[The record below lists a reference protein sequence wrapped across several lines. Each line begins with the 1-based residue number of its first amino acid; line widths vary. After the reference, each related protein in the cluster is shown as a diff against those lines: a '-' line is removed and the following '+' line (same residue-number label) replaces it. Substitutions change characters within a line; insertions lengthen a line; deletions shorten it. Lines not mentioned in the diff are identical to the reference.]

1 VEWRRDKFWEDL
13 CPEGACRLDI
23 FLCVSQA
30 PDGRT
35 ENSPGLQPWDDT
47 HKEIAL
53 KGRPNVI
60 DYNV

>member
-1 VEWRRDKFWEDL
+1 MSRRDATKCHWS
-13 CPEGACRLDI
+13 LDN

-35 ENSPGLQPWDDT
+35 ENSLGLQPWDDT